1 MIGAR
6 IILTRLAAWK
16 GIEMPELAALTGK
29 DSDPVLNRAEV
40 LKEFFGED

>member
-1 MIGAR
+1 MTVIGAR

-16 GIEMPELAALTGK
+16 GIELAALTGK

-40 LKEFFGED
+40 LKGFFGED